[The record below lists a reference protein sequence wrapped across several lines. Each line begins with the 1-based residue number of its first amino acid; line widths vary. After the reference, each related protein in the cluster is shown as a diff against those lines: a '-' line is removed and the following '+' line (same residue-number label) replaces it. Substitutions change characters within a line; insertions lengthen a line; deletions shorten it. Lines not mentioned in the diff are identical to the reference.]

1 MSESCHSHGPVEAV
15 SDARTAADD
24 ARDALLAEACG
35 LGATMSAAMDAQPGF
50 VPCGHAFS
58 NLIEG
63 LYASAACDDADV
75 LADVAQGVRGR
86 SEHVAGH
93 RGVPMGKA
101 GLAEPATPEAALLL
115 AALRGIA
122 ADAYAGMRRGRM
134 SDEVNVLLANALR
147 ALGEGTV
154 GHELLTRAGAAALK
168 ARELTR

>member
-1 MSESCHSHGPVEAV
+1 MSGSCHSHGPVEAV
-15 SDARTAADD
+15 SDARTAADE
-24 ARDALLAEACG
+24 ARDGLLAEVCG

-63 LYASAACDDADV
+63 LYASAACEDADV
-75 LADVAQGVRGR
+75 LADIAQGVRGR
-86 SEHVAGH
+86 SGHVAGH
-93 RGVPMGKA
+93 RGVAMGEA
-101 GLAEPATPEAALLL
+101 RLAEPTTPEAALLL
-115 AALRGIA
+115 AAIRGIS

-154 GHELLTRAGAAALK
+154 GHDLLTRAGAAALK
-168 ARELTR
+168 ARELAR